1 MEEVPEPDG
10 GSWAKAGPPSAP
22 RKRPGFTFQAWLAV
36 IAAAACLQL
45 FRSAAEHA
53 RMAGIPRAAA
63 ALDAL
68 AAAGAIGLAV
78 AAVAVVLRRA
88 S

>member
-1 MEEVPEPDG
+1 
-10 GSWAKAGPPSAP
+10 
-22 RKRPGFTFQAWLAV
+22 V
-36 IAAAACLQL
+36 IAAVACSQL
-45 FRSAAEHA
+45 FRSAADHA
-53 RMAGIPRAAA
+53 RAVGLPRGTA

-68 AAAGAIGLAV
+68 AVACAIGLAV

>member
-1 MEEVPEPDG
+1 VEEIPEPEG
-10 GSWAKAGPPSAP
+10 GSWTKAGPLSAP
-22 RKRPGFTFQAWLAV
+22 RKLPGFTFRAWLAV

-53 RMAGIPRAAA
+53 RAVGMPRAAV
-63 ALDAL
+63 ALDTVAV
-68 AAAGAIGLAV
+68 ACAIGL
-78 AAVAVVLRRA
+78 AVVLRRA